1 MDKIISLDKAVSLVK
16 DGMTLMVGGFLCN
29 GGPNRIMDTLS
40 KSSVKELTLICN
52 DAAFEDKGLGLLISQ
67 KKVKKIIT
75 SYIGSN
81 PTAIDM
87 MNSGELEVEF
97 SPQGTLAE
105 RIRAYGAGLGG
116 VLTPTGLGTVV
127 EKREKGSGDNGNQ
140 KYILETPL
148 KADIAFIGTSLSDK
162 SGNLYY
168 RGTTRN
174 FNPLM
179 AMSADVVVAETEEL
193 AETGSIKPEDV
204 HTPAILIDFIYINQK

>member
-1 MDKIISLDKAVSLVK
+1 MDKKISLDKAVSLVK

-29 GGPNRIMDTLS
+29 GGPNRIMDALS

-67 KKVKKIIT
+67 RKVKKIIT

-81 PTAIDM
+81 PIAIDL
-87 MNSGELEVEF
+87 MNAGELEVEF

-127 EKREKGSGDNGNQ
+127 EKGKKVLEIMES
-140 KYILETPL
+140 KYILESPL
-148 KADIAFIGTSLSDK
+148 KADIAFIGTSLSDM
-162 SGNLYY
+162 SGNLYF

-179 AMSADVVVAETEEL
+179 AMSADVVVAETGEL
-193 AETGSIKPEDV
+193 VETGSIKPEDV
-204 HTPAILIDFIYINQK
+204 HTPAILVDYIYINQK

>member
-127 EKREKGSGDNGNQ
+127 EKGKRVLEIMES